1 MNIVKSLLGSL
12 FLFLERIK
20 GTKTVLE
27 IKNPKNALG
36 HLAAYHVSGFEIN
49 IYCQLKHY
57 HRAYDRWYAP
67 NTDIWAYH
75 IFSVVS
81 KDAPESIRQ
90 ACELDIDLP
99 SQFPS
104 FVDVEHQ
111 KDEAIRAYLDLLI
124 SRFGDEFQSNKQTQ

>member
-1 MNIVKSLLGSL
+1 MNIIKSLLGSL
-12 FLFLERIK
+12 FLLLERIK

-27 IKNPKNALG
+27 IKSPQNALG
-36 HLAAYHVSGFEIN
+36 HLAAYDVSGFEIN

-57 HRAYDRWYAP
+57 HRAYDKWYAP
-67 NTDIWAYH
+67 NKSIWVYH

-81 KDAPESIRQ
+81 NDAPDVIRQ

-99 SQFPS
+99 SQFPA
-104 FVDVEHQ
+104 FVDKEYQ

-124 SRFGDEFQSNKQTQ
+124 SRFGDEFQSNAKPT